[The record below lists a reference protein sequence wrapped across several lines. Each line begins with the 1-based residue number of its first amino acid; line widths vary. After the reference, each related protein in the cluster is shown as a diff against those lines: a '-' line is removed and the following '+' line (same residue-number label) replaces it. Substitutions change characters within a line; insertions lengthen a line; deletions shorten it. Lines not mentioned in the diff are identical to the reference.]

1 MSDKIDIN
9 SPEVK
14 EAIEAA
20 ISEAVTGLKNKNSEL
35 LGEIK
40 KLKKNA
46 EISPDDYNALRQEKE
61 ELEAKLQ
68 ETTKAL
74 KTAQSD
80 VEKLNKQVA
89 TESEFATRLIV
100 DGGLQAALLENGV
113 TNPVHLKAAK
123 ALLMPSAS
131 IKVEG
136 DKRTAILGDKDIV
149 AAVKEWAAGDEG
161 KHFVAATVN
170 SGSGAPGGGGKPAGK
185 SVNRATFDQMSQ
197 SERIAF
203 SKDGGVVAND

>member
-61 ELEAKLQ
+61 ELESKLQ
-68 ETTKAL
+68 ETNKTL

-80 VEKLNKQVA
+80 VDKLNKQLL
-89 TESEFATRLIV
+89 TESEFATKLIV

-123 ALLMPSAS
+123 ALLMPSAA

-149 AAVKEWAAGDEG
+149 TAVKEWAAGDEG

-170 SGSGAPGGGGKPAGK
+170 TGGGAPGGGGKPAGK
-185 SVNRATFDQMSQ
+185 SVNRSTFDQMSQ
-197 SERIAF
+197 SERVAF